1 MEFKKPLYQNVI
13 RKDNKSTI
21 PIGSWV
27 KCNSCHKELLM
38 AKLTEELS
46 ICSECNYHF
55 RIGVKYRIEY
65 TTDENSFKEMFQ
77 DIVSDDPLNFSA
89 NKISYKKKIK
99 ETIEK
104 LNQNE
109 AITLGEAKINKKKVV
124 LAIMNFSFMGGSLGS
139 AMGERIYRGML
150 HAIKKKLPLIIF
162 SSSGGARMQEGVL
175 SLMQMAKTCAGLKQM
190 KDAKVP
196 FISVLTDPTMGGVTA
211 SFASLG
217 DIILAEK
224 GAMIGFAGKRVI
236 EQTIKEKLPN
246 EFQTAEFL
254 QEKGFVDLVVS
265 RRDLKQ
271 KLSNLLDFF
280 SH

>member
-1 MEFKKPLYQNVI
+1 MEFQKPLYQNVI

-21 PIGSWV
+21 PVGSWV

-46 ICSECNYHF
+46 ICSECGYHF
-55 RIGVKYRIEY
+55 RVGVKYRIEY
-65 TTDENSFKEMFQ
+65 TTDKNSFKEMFQ

-89 NKISYKKKIK
+89 NQISYKKKIK

-109 AITLGEAKINKKKVV
+109 AITVGEAKINKKKVV

-236 EQTIKEKLPN
+236 EQTIKEKLPD

-265 RRDLKQ
+265 RSDLKQ